1 MEKKLNFT
9 DCLGFCIG
17 QIVGSGIFVLTGIVM
32 GLTGHGMP
40 YAFLVAAVIS
50 LLQLIPMAI
59 MGAAMPATGGSYVYA
74 KRLIGP
80 RASFVYLMIFV
91 LSQVLIATFALGFA
105 SYVAAIFPGVNQQV
119 VAVAALTLA
128 VIVNLI
134 GLKTSAKVQKGM
146 VALLLFSL
154 FIYIVFGL
162 PKVEWSYLT
171 PALENI
177 MPNGTLNFLQGAT
190 MLSFACGG
198 AKFLAENGG
207 EVENPGKTI
216 PRAMVI
222 STLIV
227 AAFYALVGVVAAGV
241 LPLDQ
246 VAGQNISVVAKDIF
260 PAPVYLF
267 FVIGGAWFALLTT
280 LNGTLSWV
288 TRGLQRASF
297 DGWLPKSWGKENKNG
312 APIVLLGFFFVVG
325 IIPIVTGMN
334 TTDISNMGTGC
345 SKLSDL
351 LMVYACFRL
360 PDKFPEIYNNS
371 TLKMPAKVLK
381 AVLVVVFF
389 VLAGTSCVSLS
400 SLTAMQFL
408 GMGVFIVIAIAV
420 MLLRHKYFQD
430 QDLVKNGSKKN

>member
-1 MEKKLNFT
+1 MSKKLNFT
-9 DCLGFCIG
+9 DCMGFCIG
-17 QIVGSGIFVLTGIVM
+17 QIVGSGVFVLTGVVM

-40 YAFLVAAVIS
+40 YGFLLAAVIS

-59 MGAAMPATGGSYVYA
+59 MGSAMPATGGSYVYA

-91 LSQVLIATFALGFA
+91 MSQVLIATFALGFA
-105 SYVAAIFPGVNQQV
+105 SYVAAIFPNVNQPV
-119 VAVAALTLA
+119 VAAAALVLA

-134 GLKTSAKVQKGM
+134 GLKTSARVQKGM
-146 VALLLFSL
+146 VALLLISL

-162 PKVEWSYLT
+162 PKVNWEYLT
-171 PALENI
+171 PSLENV
-177 MPNGTLNFLQGAT
+177 MPNGPMNFLQGAV

-216 PRAMVI
+216 PRAMVA
-222 STLIV
+222 STILV
-227 AAFYALVGVVAAGV
+227 AVFYALVGVVASGV
-241 LPLDQ
+241 LPIEQ
-246 VAGQNISVVAKDIF
+246 VAGENISVVAKSIF

-312 APIVLLGFFFVVG
+312 APIILLGFFFVVG
-325 IIPIVTGMN
+325 MIPIVTGMN

-360 PDKFPEIYNNS
+360 PDKFPEVYNNS
-371 TLKMPAKVLK
+371 TLRMKPNTLK
-381 AVLVVVFF
+381 AVLVLVFL
-389 VLAGTSCVSLS
+389 VLAGSSYVSLS
-400 SLTAMQFL
+400 SLTAGQFL
-408 GMGVFIVIAIAV
+408 GMGIFVVVAILV
-420 MLLRHKYFQD
+420 MLLRRNHFQD
-430 QDLVKNGSKKN
+430 QDLLKSKSNG

>member
-9 DCLGFCIG
+9 DCMGFCIG
-17 QIVGSGIFVLTGIVM
+17 QIVGSGIFVLTGVVL

-40 YAFLVAAVIS
+40 YAFLLAAVIS

-105 SYVAAIFPGVNQQV
+105 SYVAAIFPNVNQQA

-128 VIVNLI
+128 VVVNLI

-162 PKVEWSYLT
+162 PKVNWEYLT
-171 PALENI
+171 PALENV
-177 MPNGTLNFLQGAT
+177 MPNGPLNFLQGAT

-216 PRAMVI
+216 PRAMVL
-222 STLIV
+222 STIV
-227 AAFYALVGVVAAGV
+227 VAVFYALVGVVAAGV
-241 LPLDQ
+241 LPLSD

-312 APIVLLGFFFVVG
+312 APVVLLGFFFVVG

-360 PDKFPEIYNNS
+360 PDKFPELYNNS

-389 VLAGTSCVSLS
+389 VLAATSCVSLS
-400 SLTAMQFL
+400 GLTGMQFL
-408 GMGVFIVIAIAV
+408 GMGIFILIAIAV
-420 MLLRHKYFQD
+420 MLVRHKYFQD
-430 QDLVKNGSKKN
+430 QDLVKNNSKKD

>member
-1 MEKKLNFT
+1 MGNKLNFT

-40 YAFLVAAVIS
+40 YAFILAAIIS

-59 MGAAMPATGGSYVYA
+59 MGSAMPATGGSYVYA

-80 RASFVYLMIFV
+80 RAGFVYLMIFV

-105 SYVAAIFPGVNQQV
+105 DYVQVIFPGVSTKV
-119 VAVAALTLA
+119 VATLA
-128 VIVNLI
+128 ILAAAGVNII
-134 GLKTSAKVQKGM
+134 GLKTSAVVQKGM
-146 VALLLFSL
+146 VALLLISL
-154 FIYIVFGL
+154 GVYIVFGL
-162 PKVEWSYLT
+162 PRVSWEMLT
-171 PALENI
+171 PTIDNL
-177 MPNGTLNFLQGAT
+177 MPNGFLSFLQGAT

-216 PRAMVI
+216 PRAMVV

-227 AAFYALVGVVAAGV
+227 AVFYALVGVVAAGV

-246 VAGQNISVVAKDIF
+246 VAGQNISVVAKDVF

-297 DGWLPKSWGKENKNG
+297 DGWLPKSWGKETKSG
-312 APIVLLGFFFVVG
+312 APIYLLGFFVVVG
-325 IIPIVTGMN
+325 LIPVLTGMD
-334 TTDISNMGTGC
+334 TTDIANMGTGC

-360 PDKFPEIYNNS
+360 PDVLPEVYEKS
-371 TLKMPAKVLK
+371 TLKMAPGKLK
-381 AVLVVVFF
+381 AVMVLVFL
-389 VLAGTSCVSLS
+389 VLGGTSAVSLS
-400 SLTAMQFL
+400 SLTGGQFL
-408 GMGVFIVIAIAV
+408 GMGVFIVIAIIV
-420 MLLRHKYFQD
+420 MLLRQKHFKDADNF
-430 QDLVKNGSKKN
+430 KANSKA